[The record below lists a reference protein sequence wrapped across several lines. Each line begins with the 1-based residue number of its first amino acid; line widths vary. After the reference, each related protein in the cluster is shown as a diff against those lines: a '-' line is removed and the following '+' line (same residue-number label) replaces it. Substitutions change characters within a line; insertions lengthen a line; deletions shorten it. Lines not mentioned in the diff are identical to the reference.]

1 MAAAYVLALGV
12 EKKSVDGK
20 KLIDWKTPSDRNVSS
35 VALSVAEYL
44 R

>member
-1 MAAAYVLALGV
+1 MAAAYVLALGI

-20 KLIDWKTPSDRNVSS
+20 KLIDWKVPSDRNVSL
-35 VALSVAEYL
+35 VARPAAGML